1 MAKRVPANLFSLR
14 LRPSKNLVGRLG
26 IWLRPRSVRR
36 ARTDATWHMH
46 KLAGKKAYREGG
58 YDEAEKEFVAALKRA
73 EGFGPQDPRLGA
85 SLNNLA
91 MVYKQQGKLG
101 KAEIHLK
108 RALRVFE
115 IVKPDHAHV
124 ASVLHNL
131 AAIYDAQGKP
141 AAADPLRKR
150 ADAILAGGVG

>member
-1 MAKRVPANLFSLR
+1 MPASLLSSR
-14 LRPSKNLVGRLG
+14 LRSPKNLAGQLG
-26 IWLRPRSVRR
+26 AWLRPRNVRR
-36 ARTDATWHMH
+36 VRTDATWQTH
-46 KLAGKKAYREGG
+46 KIAGKKAYREGDF
-58 YDEAEKEFVAALKRA
+58 DEAEKEFAAALKRA

-131 AAIYDAQGKP
+131 AAVYDAQGNP
-141 AAADPLRKR
+141 AEADPLRKR